1 MTRPG
6 LLPAVVVGASLVLAG
21 LVFAL
26 VGAVLNDAG
35 GAGPAE
41 AMSRLN
47 RELAERDAEIAS
59 LRAQQTVLVR
69 ERDALRDRLAAI
81 ATTIPAAPA
90 VPVPEPTQALPTAP
104 FDPGAGPGEIE
115 IVDPMQLAK
124 GRFNRGIIRPTPAAL
139 REILGEPRD
148 SYGQDCQ
155 PVTDPRLR
163 ALLETRKIGAFT
175 VTMIRP
181 ALDSLAGVMERLR
194 TEEPQLYG
202 ALNTAGGLCARRVR
216 GSVSSVSSHAWG
228 VAIDLTLSGQ
238 LDRMGDSATQS
249 GLVVMAE
256 FFNEAGWYWGAGYG
270 REDSMHF
277 EAGEALLRQWAAEGR
292 L

>member
-26 VGAVLNDAG
+26 AGAVLNDAG

-41 AMSRLN
+41 AMSQLN
-47 RELAERDAEIAS
+47 RELAERDAEITS
-59 LRAQQTVLVR
+59 LRAQQAALVR

-81 ATTIPAAPA
+81 PTAPVVA
-90 VPVPEPTQALPTAP
+90 PVPVSRPPQALPTAP
-104 FDPGAGPGEIE
+104 FDPGAGPGETE

-163 ALLETRKIGAFT
+163 ALLETRKIGVFT

-181 ALDSLAGVMERLR
+181 ALGSLAAVMERLR

-202 ALNTAGGLCARRVR
+202 ALDTAGGLCARKVR
-216 GSVSSVSSHAWG
+216 GSVASVSSHAWG